1 MLSLKNLSPYHK
13 FTINWA
19 RVFGDLPTPIYLTSW
34 WNFGSLLG
42 ICLIIQIVTG
52 LFLAIHYTPH
62 RVTAFSSVAHI
73 TRDVQFGWLLRN
85 LHANGASIFFV
96 AIYAHV
102 GRGVYYISYNN
113 AKAWS
118 LGIII
123 LIRAIATAFLGY
135 VLPWGQISFWGA
147 TVITNL
153 LSAIP
158 YIGPSLVKWVWGGF
172 AVSTSTLNRFFV
184 LHFIMP
190 FVLVALRIIHL
201 LFVHEY
207 GGNNPLGVTS
217 DRIHFHPSY
226 SLKDLVGGIVLLIFL
241 VTLRLLLPY
250 ILGDTE
256 NFIPANPLSTPIHI
270 KPEWY
275 FLWAYAIL
283 RSCPS
288 KVGGVAAIFAAL
300 LILFTIPVTTTK
312 KRRFFNPFAQFLFWV
327 WIVTWV
333 ILTWVG
339 GCPAEEPYIRLGQTL
354 TVLYFSYFIIRPI
367 IPYVW
372 EKSNKK

>member
-1 MLSLKNLSPYHK
+1 MSSFITSNPYHK
-13 FTINWA
+13 FTVNHA
-19 RVFGDLPTPIYLTSW
+19 RVFGDLPTPLYLASW

-42 ICLIIQIVTG
+42 VCLVVQILTG
-52 LFLAIHYTPH
+52 LFLAIHYIPH
-62 RVTAFSSVAHI
+62 SNIAFSSLAHI

-85 LHANGASIFFV
+85 IHANGASIFFV
-96 AIYAHV
+96 AIYTHV

-113 AKAWS
+113 VKAWN
-118 LGIII
+118 LGVII
-123 LIRAIATAFLGY
+123 LIITIATAFLGY

-190 FVLVALRIIHL
+190 FALAAITIIHL
-201 LFVHEY
+201 MFIHEY
-207 GGNNPLGVTS
+207 GGNNPLGIIS

-226 SLKDLVGGIVLLIFL
+226 SLKDLTGGIIFL
-241 VTLRLLLPY
+241 ILLVFLGLLLPC

-283 RSCPS
+283 RSYPS
-288 KVGGVAAIFAAL
+288 KVGGVIAMFAAIL
-300 LILFTIPVTTTK
+300 VLFTLPITTTK
-312 KRRFFNPFAQFLFWV
+312 KRNFFNPLGQFLFWV
-327 WIVTWV
+327 WAVTCV
-333 ILTWVG
+333 ILTWIG
-339 GCPAEEPYIRLGQTL
+339 GCAAEEPYIFLGQIL
-354 TVLYFSYFIIRPI
+354 TTLYFIYFILRPLV
-367 IPYVW
+367 PYIW
-372 EKSNKK
+372 KINNN